1 MCNNDF
7 NQRAID
13 ITKNA
18 STIFVQKLTKLQEGI
33 SLEQLIKPVEE
44 IINTY
49 IRTGQYPQGMKQFIE
64 GNGYQ
69 QTLFRFLKEA
79 GSGREIKVVLERTA
93 IDPQQQHN
101 AETEKFN
108 AEGQF
113 FLNVPEAGKQ
123 AMIQYLQKWDNYF
136 RTQEENVTQQIMAF
150 NQPLVAI
157 LGYPRHLAIPE
168 IVKKQKPIEIFYAT
182 PNYPQSYDH
191 QMIQEFRKNGTYS
204 DELYFRRMIEFMV
217 MEVLKSNIPP
227 EKNVYTRFIPTAHY
241 YARSLT
247 QGGMNVVRAIPLME
261 SENLWSS
268 WPALNRAFE
277 REGLMSL
284 ETALE
289 TENIE
294 EIYPTTVQS
303 KLTYA

>member
-1 MCNNDF
+1 
-7 NQRAID
+7 
-13 ITKNA
+13 
-18 STIFVQKLTKLQEGI
+18 
-33 SLEQLIKPVEE
+33 
-44 IINTY
+44 
-49 IRTGQYPQGMKQFIE
+49 
-64 GNGYQ
+64 
-69 QTLFRFLKEA
+69 
-79 GSGREIKVVLERTA
+79 
-93 IDPQQQHN
+93 
-101 AETEKFN
+101 
-108 AEGQF
+108 
-113 FLNVPEAGKQ
+113 
-123 AMIQYLQKWDNYF
+123 
-136 RTQEENVTQQIMAF
+136 
-150 NQPLVAI
+150 
-157 LGYPRHLAIPE
+157 
-168 IVKKQKPIEIFYAT
+168 
-182 PNYPQSYDH
+182 
-191 QMIQEFRKNGTYS
+191 
-204 DELYFRRMIEFMV
+204 